1 MPDIPPAPPSPPLRM
16 PNSDLSTDAYAEDET
31 LDDIVIHPEDSASR
45 QQLPFDP
52 ELLSPSIG
60 GSALTNVISAVS
72 FPLLMWL
79 PDSRENG
86 RAGCGKTKTEKS
98 TLAKMGNFD
107 GNVKD
112 VRPSSTMCSSLTLA

>member
-1 MPDIPPAPPSPPLRM
+1 M